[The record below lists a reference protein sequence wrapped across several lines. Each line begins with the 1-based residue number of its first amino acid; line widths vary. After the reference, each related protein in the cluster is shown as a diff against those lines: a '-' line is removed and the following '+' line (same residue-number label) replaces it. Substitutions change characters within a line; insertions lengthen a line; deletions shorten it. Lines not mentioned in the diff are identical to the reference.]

1 MEDNS
6 RRICSLELRFST
18 EDTLLLVNSLSRKE
32 HNLQSKGAQGIA
44 YMAHVFQNLPATFYK
59 PLESGMQGAYAM
71 HLFYRKLWLTALW
84 MWNSCLSEIYQNC
97 SLLLW
102 RNGFA
107 EAYGTD
113 GVGMLLQEREVV
125 YKLDLKTT
133 DVGMLEQVSSEQMLQ
148 SQVKKNK
155 GRESL

>member
-1 MEDNS
+1 MDSQGKISGMEDNS

-107 EAYGTD
+107 EAVTK
-113 GVGMLLQEREVV
+113 RC
-125 YKLDLKTT
+125 KLDTVWDRRCGNAVT
-133 DVGMLEQVSSEQMLQ
+133 
-148 SQVKKNK
+148 
-155 GRESL
+155 RT